1 MKDDECVS
9 DMDTCRHIR
18 YTKKVF
24 IKKIA
29 LSLHSFYFLS
39 FMVIVMV
46 INIINEHI
54 VINISAKELN

>member
-1 MKDDECVS
+1 
-9 DMDTCRHIR
+9 MDTCRHIR